1 MKTKFQHIWLF
12 ILFIA
17 LSGSIADETKKNIYI
32 VPIQDT
38 IDLGIPAFVNR
49 AINAAEKNSAE
60 LIIFEINTFGGRV
73 DAATQIKDA
82 IYGTSIET
90 VAFIHRRPNSD
101 DEYAGGG
108 RAISAGSLIALS
120 CNQIYMTEG
129 ATIGATSVV
138 DMSGSKQSEKS
149 QSYMREEM
157 AATAEKAG
165 KNPDI
170 ARGMVDEELSFEFLV
185 INGDSLKVDD
195 IEGRKE
201 GKLITLTTE
210 LALKYGIADGKSESV
225 EEIIS
230 GLGIEN
236 YNIITLNENWSEN
249 LVRFLTDPTISS
261 LLTTFGTIGII
272 SELYSAGWGIGGTI
286 GVICLTLALGAGYLT
301 KLASSLDL
309 LIIMAGLL
317 LLVVE
322 FIAIPGF
329 GLFGIAGIVVLFYGL
344 YLLLIPDM
352 PGVYPDGPDVYSEAL
367 DGFSWGIVGGIIC
380 LIMVINL
387 ILKSKFLEKFIT
399 ISSNKSNLKK
409 NYKKRGKV

>member
-1 MKTKFQHIWLF
+1 MKTKFKHIWLF
-12 ILFIA
+12 ILF
-17 LSGSIADETKKNIYI
+17 LTLGSSIADETKKNIYV

-49 AINAAEKNSAE
+49 AISAAEKNSAE
-60 LIIFEINTFGGRV
+60 LIIFDIDTFGGRV

-82 IYGTSIET
+82 ISATDIT
-90 VAFIHRRPNSD
+90 TIAFINR
-101 DEYAGGG
+101 
-108 RAISAGSLIALS
+108 RAISAGSLISLS
-120 CNQIYMTEG
+120 CDQIYMTDG
-129 ATIGATSVV
+129 GTIGATSVV

-165 KNPDI
+165 KNTDI

-210 LALKYGIADGKSESV
+210 LALKYNIADGKSESV
-225 EEIIS
+225 EELLS
-230 GLGIEN
+230 DLGIEN
-236 YNIITLNENWSEN
+236 YNIITLSENWSED

-286 GVICLTLALGAGYLT
+286 GIICLTLALGASYLT
-301 KLASSLDL
+301 QLASSMDL
-309 LIIMAGLL
+309 LIIFSGLL

-329 GLFGIAGIVVLFYGL
+329 GFFGIAGIGVLFYGL
-344 YLLLIPDM
+344 YLLLIPDI
-352 PGVYPDGPDVYSEAL
+352 PVSDEIYSQAL
-367 DGFSWGIVGGIIC
+367 DGFSWGIVGGIIA

-387 ILKSKFLEKFIT
+387 LLKSKFLERFIT
-399 ISSNKSNLKK
+399 TDSNSSNLKK

>member
-1 MKTKFQHIWLF
+1 MKTKFKHIWLF
-12 ILFIA
+12 ILF
-17 LSGSIADETKKNIYI
+17 LTFGSSIAEESKKNIYV

-49 AINAAEKNSAE
+49 AISAAEKNSAE
-60 LIIFEINTFGGRV
+60 LIIFDIDTFGGRV

-82 IYGTSIET
+82 ISATDIT
-90 VAFIHRRPNSD
+90 TIAFINR
-101 DEYAGGG
+101 
-108 RAISAGSLIALS
+108 RAISAGSLISLS
-120 CNQIYMTEG
+120 CDQIYMTDG
-129 ATIGATSVV
+129 GTIGATSVV

-165 KNPDI
+165 KNTDI

-210 LALKYGIADGKSESV
+210 LALKYNIADGKSESV
-225 EEIIS
+225 EELLS
-230 GLGIEN
+230 DLGIEN
-236 YNIITLNENWSEN
+236 YNIITLSENWSED

-286 GVICLTLALGAGYLT
+286 GIVCLTLALGASYLT
-301 KLASSLDL
+301 QLASSMDL
-309 LIIMAGLL
+309 LIIFSGLL

-329 GLFGIAGIVVLFYGL
+329 GFFGIAGIGVLFYGL
-344 YLLLIPDM
+344 YLLLIPDV
-352 PGVYPDGPDVYSEAL
+352 PVSDEIYSQAL
-367 DGFSWGIVGGIIC
+367 DGFSWGIVGGIIA

-387 ILKSKFLEKFIT
+387 LLKSKFLERFIT
-399 ISSNKSNLKK
+399 TDSNTSNLKK
-409 NYKKRGKV
+409 NYKKRGKM

>member
-17 LSGSIADETKKNIYI
+17 LSDSIAEETKKNIYI
-32 VPIQDT
+32 VPIQNT
-38 IDLGIPAFVNR
+38 IDLGIPSFVNR
-49 AINAAEKNSAE
+49 AIDIAKSDNSE
-60 LIIFEINTFGGRV
+60 LIIFDIDTFGGRV

-82 IYGTSIET
+82 ISET
-90 VAFIHRRPNSD
+90 EIPTIAFINR
-101 DEYAGGG
+101 
-108 RAISAGSLIALS
+108 RAISAGSLISLS
-120 CNQIYMTEG
+120 CDKIYMTEG

-138 DMSGSKQSEKS
+138 DMTGSKQSEKS

-185 INGDSLKVDD
+185 INGDSLEIDD

-230 GLGIEN
+230 SLGIEN
-236 YNIITLNENWSEN
+236 YNIITLNENWSED

-286 GVICLTLALGAGYLT
+286 GVVCLTLVLGAGYLT
-301 KLASSLDL
+301 QLASSLDL

-329 GLFGIAGIVVLFYGL
+329 GFFGIAGIGVLFYGL
-344 YLLLIPDM
+344 YLLLIPDI
-352 PGVYPDGPDVYSEAL
+352 PVSDEIYSQAL

-387 ILKSKFLEKFIT
+387 LLKSKFLEKFIT
-399 ISSNKSNLKK
+399 INSNKSNLKK
-409 NYKKRGKV
+409 NYKKRGKM

>member
-1 MKTKFQHIWLF
+1 MKTKFKHIWLF
-12 ILFIA
+12 IFFIA
-17 LSGSIADETKKNIYI
+17 LSGSIAEETKKNIYI
-32 VPIQDT
+32 VPIQNT
-38 IDLGIPAFVNR
+38 IDLGIPSFVNR
-49 AINAAEKNSAE
+49 SIDIAESNKSE
-60 LIIFEINTFGGRV
+60 LIIFDIDTFGGRV

-82 IYGTSIET
+82 ISET
-90 VAFIHRRPNSD
+90 EIATIAFINR
-101 DEYAGGG
+101 
-108 RAISAGSLIALS
+108 RAISAGSLISLS
-120 CNQIYMTEG
+120 CDKIYMTDG

-138 DMSGSKQSEKS
+138 DMTGSKQSEKS

-157 AATAEKAG
+157 ASTAEKSG

-185 INGDSLKVDD
+185 INGDSLQVDD

-225 EEIIS
+225 EEIIEN
-230 GLGIEN
+230 LGIEN
-236 YNIITLNENWSEN
+236 YNIITLNENWSED

-286 GVICLTLALGAGYLT
+286 GVVCLTLALGAGYLT
-301 KLASSLDL
+301 QLASSLDL
-309 LIIMAGLL
+309 LIIISGLL
-317 LLVVE
+317 LLVIE

-329 GLFGIAGIVVLFYGL
+329 GFFGIAGIGVLFYGL
-344 YLLLIPDM
+344 YLLLIPDI
-352 PGVYPDGPDVYSEAL
+352 PVSDEIYSQAL

-387 ILKSKFLEKFIT
+387 LLKSKFLEKFIT
-399 ISSNKSNLKK
+399 TDSNKANLKK

>member
-1 MKTKFQHIWLF
+1 MKTKFQYIWLF

-17 LSGSIADETKKNIYI
+17 LSGTIAEETKKNIYI
-32 VPIQDT
+32 IPIQNT
-38 IDLGIPAFVNR
+38 IDLGIPSFVNR
-49 AINAAEKNSAE
+49 AIDIAESNNSE
-60 LIIFEINTFGGRV
+60 LIIFDIDTFGGRV
-73 DAATQIKDA
+73 DAATQIKDS
-82 IYGTSIET
+82 ISGTEIPT
-90 VAFIHRRPNSD
+90 IAFINR
-101 DEYAGGG
+101 
-108 RAISAGSLIALS
+108 RAISAGSLISLS
-120 CNQIYMTEG
+120 CDKIYMTDG

-138 DMSGSKQSEKS
+138 DMTGSKQSEKS

-185 INGDSLKVDD
+185 INGDSLQVDD

-210 LALKYGIADGKSESV
+210 LALKYGIANGKSESI
-225 EEIIS
+225 EEILS
-230 GLGIEN
+230 NLGIEN
-236 YNIITLNENWSEN
+236 YNIITLNENWSEDM
-249 LVRFLTDPTISS
+249 VRFLTDPTISS

-286 GVICLTLALGAGYLT
+286 GVVCLTLALGAGYLT
-301 KLASSLDL
+301 KLASSFDL
-309 LIIMAGLL
+309 LIIMTGLL

-329 GLFGIAGIVVLFYGL
+329 GFFGIAGIGVLFYGL
-344 YLLLIPDM
+344 YLLLIPDI
-352 PGVYPDGPDVYSEAL
+352 PVSDEIYSQAL

-387 ILKSKFLEKFIT
+387 LLKSKFLEKFIT
-399 ISSNKSNLKK
+399 VNSNKSSLKK

>member
-1 MKTKFQHIWLF
+1 MKTKFKHIWLF
-12 ILFIA
+12 ILF
-17 LSGSIADETKKNIYI
+17 LTLGSSIAEETKKNIYV

-49 AINAAEKNSAE
+49 AISAAEKNSAE
-60 LIIFEINTFGGRV
+60 LIIFDIDTFGGRV

-82 IYGTSIET
+82 ISATDIT
-90 VAFIHRRPNSD
+90 TIAFINR
-101 DEYAGGG
+101 
-108 RAISAGSLIALS
+108 RAISAGSLISLS
-120 CNQIYMTEG
+120 CDQIYMTDG
-129 ATIGATSVV
+129 GTIGATSVV

-165 KNPDI
+165 KNTDI

-210 LALKYGIADGKSESV
+210 LALKYNIADGKSESV
-225 EEIIS
+225 EELLS
-230 GLGIEN
+230 DLGIEN
-236 YNIITLNENWSEN
+236 YNIITLSENWSED

-286 GVICLTLALGAGYLT
+286 GIICLTLALGASYLT
-301 KLASSLDL
+301 QLASSMDL
-309 LIIMAGLL
+309 LVIFSGIL

-329 GLFGIAGIVVLFYGL
+329 GFFGIAGIGVLFYGL
-344 YLLLIPDM
+344 YLLLIPDI
-352 PGVYPDGPDVYSEAL
+352 PVSDEIYSQAL
-367 DGFSWGIVGGIIC
+367 DGFSWGIVGGIIA

-387 ILKSKFLEKFIT
+387 LLKSKFLERFIT
-399 ISSNKSNLKK
+399 TDSNSSNLKK

>member
-1 MKTKFQHIWLF
+1 MKTKFQYICLF

-17 LSGSIADETKKNIYI
+17 LSDTIAEETKKNIYI
-32 VPIQDT
+32 IPIQDT
-38 IDLGIPAFVNR
+38 IDLGIPSFVNR
-49 AINAAEKNSAE
+49 AIDIAESNNSE
-60 LIIFEINTFGGRV
+60 LIIFDIDTFGGRV
-73 DAATQIKDA
+73 DAATQIKD
-82 IYGTSIET
+82 SISET
-90 VAFIHRRPNSD
+90 EIPTIAFINR
-101 DEYAGGG
+101 
-108 RAISAGSLIALS
+108 RAISAGSLISLS
-120 CNQIYMTEG
+120 CDKIYMTDG

-138 DMSGSKQSEKS
+138 DMTGSKQSEKS

-185 INGDSLKVDD
+185 INGDSLQVDD

-210 LALKYGIADGKSESV
+210 LALKYGIANGKSESI
-225 EEIIS
+225 EEILS
-230 GLGIEN
+230 NLGIEN
-236 YNIITLNENWSEN
+236 YNIITLNENWSEDM
-249 LVRFLTDPTISS
+249 VRFLTDPTISS

-286 GVICLTLALGAGYLT
+286 GVVCLTLALGAGYLT

-309 LIIMAGLL
+309 LIIMSGLL

-329 GLFGIAGIVVLFYGL
+329 GFFGIAGIGVLFYGL
-344 YLLLIPDM
+344 YLLLIPDI
-352 PGVYPDGPDVYSEAL
+352 PVSDEIYLQAL

-387 ILKSKFLEKFIT
+387 LLKSKFLEKFIT
-399 ISSNKSNLKK
+399 VNSNKSSLKK

>member
-1 MKTKFQHIWLF
+1 MKTKFKHIWLF
-12 ILFIA
+12 ILF
-17 LSGSIADETKKNIYI
+17 LTLGSSIADETKKNIYV

-49 AINAAEKNSAE
+49 AISAAEKNSAE
-60 LIIFEINTFGGRV
+60 LIIFDIDTFGGRV

-82 IYGTSIET
+82 ISATDIT
-90 VAFIHRRPNSD
+90 TIAFINR
-101 DEYAGGG
+101 
-108 RAISAGSLIALS
+108 RAISAGSLISLS
-120 CNQIYMTEG
+120 CDQIYMTDG
-129 ATIGATSVV
+129 GTIGATSVV

-165 KNPDI
+165 KNTDI

-210 LALKYGIADGKSESV
+210 LALKYNIADGKSESV
-225 EEIIS
+225 EELLS
-230 GLGIEN
+230 DLGIEN
-236 YNIITLNENWSEN
+236 YNIITLSENWSED

-286 GVICLTLALGAGYLT
+286 GIVCLTLALGASYLT
-301 KLASSLDL
+301 QLASSMDL
-309 LIIMAGLL
+309 LIIFSGLL

-329 GLFGIAGIVVLFYGL
+329 GFFGIAGIGVLFYGL
-344 YLLLIPDM
+344 YLLLIPDV
-352 PGVYPDGPDVYSEAL
+352 PVSDEIYSQAL
-367 DGFSWGIVGGIIC
+367 DGFSWGIVGGIIA

-387 ILKSKFLEKFIT
+387 LLKSKFLERFIT
-399 ISSNKSNLKK
+399 TDSNSSNLKK